1 MKKYVK
7 STYFVYILFNII
19 LLFMATSVFARQQD
33 ITIVQKDTTG
43 IIVLLDTPDS
53 TLMSKDN
60 KEIEDL
66 HPQDSPKERGF
77 LFITADGKAQLRLRG
92 SIRLNGGYDLDGPQS
107 DDLFSTYEI
116 PVGDANTTELRF
128 FMSVNQTRLSVE
140 AKRQTPIG
148 DVFIRAESDFLNTPN
163 RIRLRHAYGMVDDFL
178 IGQTWS
184 TFGDLSSLPWTV
196 DLDGPN
202 NAVSERTIQIRYR
215 RNVSKDFRW
224 SVAVESPSPDIAPSD
239 TFLVKPA
246 FQSFPDI
253 IGRIRRD
260 DNWGHFQLAGILRSV
275 NVRNIIGE
283 LQYLTGFGVLLSG
296 DMKVIAQDK
305 IYFQIVYGKAIA
317 RSIRSLS
324 GKGLDVVYNPGEQ
337 KFETLGV
344 MGGFLSYSHNWQ
356 ENLFSYLTV
365 GLTNVVNKN
374 FQPPDAFSSSQYV
387 SANLFWETTEGTRVG
402 MEYSFGRR
410 VNKNDESGTANRL
423 SFIAYYDF

>member
-7 STYFVYILFNII
+7 STYFAYILFNTI
-19 LLFMATSVFARQQD
+19 LLFVGTSVFARQQD
-33 ITIVQKDTTG
+33 ITIVQKDTKG

-77 LFITADGKAQLRLRG
+77 LFITADGKAQLLLRG
-92 SIRLNGGYDLDGPQS
+92 SIRLNGAYDLNGLQS
-107 DDLFSTYEI
+107 NNLFSTYEI
-116 PVGDANTTELRF
+116 PVGEANTTEPRF
-128 FMSVNQTRLSVE
+128 FMSANQTRLGIE
-140 AKRQTPIG
+140 AKRETPIG
-148 DVFIRAESDFLNTPN
+148 DVFVRIESDFLDTSN
-163 RIRLRHAYGMVDDFL
+163 RIHLRHAYGMVDDFL

-215 RNVSKDFRW
+215 RDVSKDFRW
-224 SVAVESPSPDIAPSD
+224 SVAVEAPSPEITSPD
-239 TFLVKPA
+239 TLLIKPA

-260 DNWGHFQLAGILRSV
+260 DNWGHFQLAGVVRSI

-283 LQYLTGFGVLLSG
+283 LQYLSGFGVLLSG
-296 DMKVIAQDK
+296 NMKLVAQDE

-317 RSIRSLS
+317 RFVRSLS

-356 ENLFSYLTV
+356 ESLFSYLTV
-365 GLTNVVNKN
+365 GLTNVINKN
-374 FQPPDAFSSSQYV
+374 FQPTEALSFTQYV
-387 SANLFWETTEGTRVG
+387 STGLLWEPIEGTRVG
-402 MEYSFGRR
+402 LEYSFGRR
-410 VNKNDESGTANRL
+410 INKNDDKGNANRI
-423 SFIAYYDF
+423 SFIVHYDF

>member
-7 STYFVYILFNII
+7 STCFAYLLFNTI
-19 LLFMATSVFARQQD
+19 LLFVATSVFAHQKD

-53 TLMSKDN
+53 TLMSKDT

-92 SIRLNGGYDLDGPQS
+92 SIRLNGSYDLNGLQS
-107 DDLFSTYEI
+107 NDLFSTYEI
-116 PVGDANTTELRF
+116 PVGEANTTEPRF
-128 FMSVNQTRLSVE
+128 CMSANQTRLGIE
-140 AKRQTPIG
+140 AKRETPMG
-148 DVFIRAESDFLNTPN
+148 DVFIRIESDFLDTPN
-163 RIRLRHAYGMVDDFL
+163 RIRLRHACGMIDDFL

-215 RNVSKDFRW
+215 KDVSKDFRW
-224 SVAVESPSPDIAPSD
+224 SVAVEAPSPEITSPD
-239 TFLVKPA
+239 TLLVKPA

-260 DNWGHFQLAGILRSV
+260 DNWGHFQLAGVVRSITI
-275 NVRNIIGE
+275 RNIVEE

-296 DMKVIAQDK
+296 NMKLVAQDE

-317 RSIRSLS
+317 RFIRSLS
-324 GKGLDVVYNPGEQ
+324 GGGLDVVYNPGEQ

-374 FQPPDAFSSSQYV
+374 FQPPEAFSSSLYV
-387 SANLFWETTEGTRVG
+387 SANFFWEPTEGTQVG
-402 MEYSFGRR
+402 LEYSFGRR
-410 VNKNDESGTANRL
+410 INKNDDKGNAKRM
-423 SFIAYYDF
+423 SFIVYYDF